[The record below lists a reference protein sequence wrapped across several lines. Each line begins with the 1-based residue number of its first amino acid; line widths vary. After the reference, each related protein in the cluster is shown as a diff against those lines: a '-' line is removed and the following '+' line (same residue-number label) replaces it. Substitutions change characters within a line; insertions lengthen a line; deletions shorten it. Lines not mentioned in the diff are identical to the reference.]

1 VKTLKPIYD
10 RDSYSVEIA
19 KEIYYALYLAIFAP
33 LLQIMEGKQTVEN
46 AKGLSWR
53 KSPDGSVYYYGD
65 KKVIVKTPASSGYR
79 SGYTTLDGDYAVDKY
94 FTLAEAKRAVESRA
108 EYRNAKTSYLVQA
121 LRSGKLQYVEGFFIG
136 PLNSNL
142 SKELR
147 GIGAVYNKVKKA
159 YKLELSHLPQDI
171 VLAITEGNIIEKK
184 KLRDVEDTLRAMEG
198 QKIQVGDIKPLFD
211 KTLEGLSKQFTATTK
226 KATGKELGIPL
237 REDLVEKLKDD
248 YTENLDLYIQ
258 KWHDEQIMRLRQKVS
273 SNVQQGFR
281 AENLIQDIQ
290 AEKKVS
296 YNKAKFLAKQET
308 SLMVSKY
315 RQVRY
320 EDAGINQ
327 YQWSTSRDQRVRDS
341 HKHLQG
347 KIFRFDQPPVTDLA
361 TGARN
366 NPGEDFNCRC
376 VAIPVLSTAN
386 MLEFDYADK

>member
-1 VKTLKPIYD
+1 MKTLKPIYD
-10 RDSYSVEIA
+10 RDAYSAPIA

-33 LLQIMEGKQTVEN
+33 LFQIMEGKPTVEN
-46 AKGLSWR
+46 A
-53 KSPDGSVYYYGD
+53 
-65 KKVIVKTPASSGYR
+65 SSR
-79 SGYTTLDGDYAVDKY
+79 
-94 FTLAEAKRAVESRA
+94 
-108 EYRNAKTSYLVQA
+108 YLVQA
-121 LRSGKLQYVEGFFIG
+121 LRSGKLQYVNGFFIG
-136 PLNSNL
+136 QLNSNL

-159 YKLELSHLPQDI
+159 YKLETGDLPQD
-171 VLAITEGNIIEKK
+171 VLLAITEGNIEAKA
-184 KLRDVEDTLRAMEG
+184 KLRQVEDFLKAVEG
-198 QKIQVGDIKPLFD
+198 QKIKVGDLTPLFG
-211 KTLEGLSKQFTATTK
+211 KTLQGLDKQFETTTK
-226 KATGKELGIPL
+226 KVTGKELGIPL
-237 REDLVEKLKDD
+237 RPELVEKLKDD

-258 KWHDEQIMRLRQKVS
+258 KWHDEQILRLRQKVS

-320 EDAGINQ
+320 EDAGVNK
-327 YQWSTSRDQRVRDS
+327 YMWSTSKDSRVRDA
-341 HKHLQG
+341 HRHLQG
-347 KIFRFDQPPVTDLA
+347 RIFRFDQPPVTDPA

-376 VAIPVLSTAN
+376 VAIPVLSTVN
-386 MLEFDYADK
+386 MLEFDYAEK